1 MTKGILLSKFGKG
14 DDALQITVRGRNV
27 EVSNS
32 LRDYVE
38 KKVGRLERQ
47 FDTAVAAT
55 ATLSVERDRH
65 TVEVTMP
72 LNGMVLRGEETTGD
86 MYSAVDLVVDKL
98 ERQVA
103 KYKTRLS
110 RRLRSGDDRLAVE
123 QIDPG
128 EKEPRVVRTKRF
140 NLKPMTIDEAVLQ
153 LGLIGHDFFIFT
165 NADSDR
171 INVLYRRK
179 DGNYGLIEPEE

>member
-1 MTKGILLSKFGKG
+1 M
-14 DDALQITVRGRNV
+14 QITVRGRNV
-27 EVSNS
+27 DISNS

-47 FDTAVAAT
+47 FDSAIAAT

-72 LNGMVLRGEETTGD
+72 LGGLVLRGEETTGD

-98 ERQVA
+98 ERQID
-103 KYKTRLS
+103 KYKTRVS
-110 RRLRSGDDRLAVE
+110 RRLRSGEEKLIAEQVESGGDR
-123 QIDPG
+123 D
-128 EKEPRVVRTKRF
+128 PRVVRTKRF
-140 NLKPMTIDEAVLQ
+140 NLKPMTLDEAVLQ

-165 NADSDR
+165 NAESER

>member
-1 MTKGILLSKFGKG
+1 M
-14 DDALQITVRGRNV
+14 QITVRGRNV
-27 EVSNS
+27 DITDS

-47 FDTAVAAT
+47 FDNAVAAT
-55 ATLSVERDRH
+55 VTMSVERDRH

-98 ERQVA
+98 ERQIA
-103 KYKTRLS
+103 KYKTRIS
-110 RRLRSGDDRLAVE
+110 RRLRSGDEKLAAEANGPEADR
-123 QIDPG
+123 DDR
-128 EKEPRVVRTKRF
+128 EPRIVRTKRF
-140 NLKPMTIDEAVLQ
+140 NLKPMTLDEAVLQ

-165 NADSDR
+165 NADTDR
-171 INVLYRRK
+171 INVLYRRR

>member
-1 MTKGILLSKFGKG
+1 M
-14 DDALQITVRGRNV
+14 QITVRGRNV
-27 EVSNS
+27 EITDS

-47 FDTAVAAT
+47 FDNAVAAT
-55 ATLSVERDRH
+55 VTMNVERDRH

-98 ERQVA
+98 ERQIA
-103 KYKTRLS
+103 KYKTRIS
-110 RRLRSGDDRLAVE
+110 RRLRSGDEKLTAEASAPEADR
-123 QIDPG
+123 DD
-128 EKEPRVVRTKRF
+128 KEPRIVRTKRF
-140 NLKPMTIDEAVLQ
+140 NLKPMTLDEAVLQ

-165 NADSDR
+165 NAETDR
-171 INVLYRRK
+171 INVLYRRR

>member
-1 MTKGILLSKFGKG
+1 M
-14 DDALQITVRGRNV
+14 QITVRGRNV
-27 EVSNS
+27 EITGS

-47 FDTAVAAT
+47 FDNAVAAT
-55 ATLSVERDRH
+55 VTLSVERDRH

-98 ERQVA
+98 ERQIA
-103 KYKTRLS
+103 KYKARVS
-110 RRLRSGDDRLAVE
+110 RRLRSGDENLAVGAGDFE
-123 QIDPG
+123 TDK
-128 EKEPRVVRTKRF
+128 EDKEPRIVRTKRF
-140 NLKPMTIDEAVLQ
+140 NLKPMTLDEAVLQ

-165 NADSDR
+165 NADTDR